1 MVSEEEISRLAKLCR
16 IECSE
21 EEKKALAAHLDKV
34 LHYVEQLKE
43 VETTGVQPCL
53 HVMEGLS
60 APLREDVEGEVL
72 PLEKFL
78 ANADSSAGGLIKIPA
93 MFE

>member
-21 EEKKALAAHLDKV
+21 EEKRELAAHLDKV
-34 LHYVEQLKE
+34 LHYVEQLNE
-43 VETTGVQPCL
+43 VETRGVAPCL
-53 HVMEGLS
+53 HVMEGLA
-60 APLREDVEGEVL
+60 APLREDEVGPTL

-78 ANADSSAGGLIKIPA
+78 ANADASIGGLIKIPA
-93 MFE
+93 LFE